1 MQSVEGVK
9 CTELP
14 EMFIIMREK
23 FLEQQIINFPGSP
36 AQVCVYWSRVIKLP
50 ICQTLSCAFCQSDIK
65 ISDSYR
71 EQSTKVK
78 RTVIMGKTNIL
89 QD

>member
-36 AQVCVYWSRVIKLP
+36 AQVLYILVKSYKTSNLP
-50 ICQTLSCAFCQSDIK
+50 NSVLC
-65 ISDSYR
+65 
-71 EQSTKVK
+71 
-78 RTVIMGKTNIL
+78 IL
-89 QD
+89 PVRY